1 MRFSDNIDR
10 LYITTADFA
19 ADSLLSD
26 DTVERSGGVIAVF
39 NESNK
44 DPVPH
49 VYTESSRILLYWRT
63 SQRNNGGDLG
73 AAAGFRLLAYP
84 SGILVVHLFLEIPLP
99 SLLFSYF
106 QTHMRSDPVRLYVY
120 FVSFYEL

>member
-63 SQRNNGGDLG
+63 SQRNNVGDFG
-73 AAAGFRLLAYP
+73 VSAGFRLLAYP
-84 SGILVVHLFLEIPLP
+84 SGIVVVHLFLEIPLL
-99 SLLFSYF
+99 SSLFSLFSSTHAQRSSAAICLFCIF
-106 QTHMRSDPVRLYVY
+106 Q
-120 FVSFYEL
+120 